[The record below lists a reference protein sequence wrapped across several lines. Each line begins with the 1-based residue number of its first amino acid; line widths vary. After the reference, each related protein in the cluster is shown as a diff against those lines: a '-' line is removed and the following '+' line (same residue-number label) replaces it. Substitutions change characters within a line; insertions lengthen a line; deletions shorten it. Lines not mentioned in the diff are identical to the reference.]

1 MGVYVNQKKT
11 DEHDDVVIIEE
22 RDKRSYLY
30 IAIAAVLGMALGGL
44 IGASL
49 TAAKWEAN
57 YVTLQ
62 TQFQH
67 WQDEAL
73 QRKTEKRQ
81 NTEQIA
87 QEWEATL
94 QSQLEAQQQEYQTK
108 LQQVE
113 KQLMELE
120 KVNLSLEQQL
130 DKQKS
135 ALQAADAQNSRLN
148 RQADMQAVLFE
159 RSREVFQKELKVKQ
173 EIAQLQKEQQQLLKV
188 AEDLKKECDIYL
200 KGQSWDAKSD
210 ACDRQ
215 DDANSRLSQI
225 DQMLRVHQMDLEQ
238 IKALSEELGL

>member
-1 MGVYVNQKKT
+1 MNQKKT

-81 NTEQIA
+81 NTEQIT